1 MQLTVGAHTFDLTRR
16 VVVMAVVNRTTDSLV
31 DGDATL
37 DLDAAID
44 HALSQEEAGADLVD
58 IGGVSAGPGPEVSVE
73 EERERVVSFVEAFRA
88 RSALPLSVDT
98 FRSSVAA
105 DALDAGA
112 ELVNDPSGMSDP
124 SVADVVAARQGAG
137 LVVTHAGGPPRTR
150 PFRPVYEPDVTT
162 VVTQTCRDLA
172 EDARRRGVATDRLVV
187 DPGIDL
193 GKNTMHSL
201 ELVRRLPELAALGFP
216 VLVALSRKD
225 FLGEVLDVPVTQRSE
240 ASLAGAVTAALG
252 GANLVRVHDTLA
264 TVRALQTVEAVL
276 GWRRPARCVRG
287 LE

>member
-1 MQLTVGAHTFDLTRR
+1 MKLTIGAHLFDLARQIA
-16 VVVMAVVNRTTDSLV
+16 VMAVVNRTTDSLV

-37 DLDAAID
+37 DLDAALD
-44 HALSQEEAGADLVD
+44 LARNHAQAGADLID
-58 IGGVSAGPGPEVSVE
+58 IGAVSAGPGPEVSVE

-88 RSALPLSVDT
+88 RSDLPLSVDT

-124 SVADVVAARQGAG
+124 AIADAVAARQGAG

-150 PFRPVYEPDVTT
+150 SFRPVYEPDVTT
-162 VVTQTCRDLA
+162 VVTRTCRDLA
-172 EDARRRGVATDRLVV
+172 ADAQRRGVPADRLVV

-225 FLGEVLDVPVTQRSE
+225 FLGEVLDAPVTQRGA

-252 GANLVRVHDTLA
+252 GANLVRVHDTLE
-264 TVRALQTVEAVL
+264 TVRALRTVEAIQ

>member
-1 MQLTVGAHTFDLTRR
+1 MQLTLGTHTFDLGRA
-16 VVVMAVVNRTTDSLV
+16 VVVMAVVNRTTDSFV
-31 DGDATL
+31 DGGATL
-37 DLDAAID
+37 DLDAALD
-44 HALSQEEAGADLVD
+44 HAMGHAEAGADLVD
-58 IGGVSAGPGPEVSVE
+58 IGGVSAGPGAEVSVE
-73 EERERVVSFVEAFRA
+73 EERERVVSFIEAFRA

-98 FRSSVAA
+98 FRSAVAA

-112 ELVNDPSGMSDP
+112 DLVNDPSGMSEP
-124 SVADVVAARQGAG
+124 TIADAVAARHGAG

-162 VVTQTCRDLA
+162 VVTRACRDLA
-172 EDARRRGVATDRLVV
+172 VDAQRRGVPADRLVV

-225 FLGEVLDVPVTQRSE
+225 FLGEVLDVAVTERRE
-240 ASLAGAVTAALG
+240 ASLAAAVTAVLG

-264 TVRALQTVEAVL
+264 TVRALRTVEAVL
-276 GWRRPARCVRG
+276 GRRRPARCVRG